1 MHNPIPDPVPHHQ
14 IADIRDTARLPN
26 ELCRFQRIR
35 LGKVLF
41 PWTDR
46 DEDWKLDDLLDGSR
60 GLFAEARGAGVTSK
74 PFAMVP
80 IRLVWCMEFELLG
93 RLMVR

>member
-1 MHNPIPDPVPHHQ
+1 MHDPVPDPVTHHQ
-14 IADIRDTARLPN
+14 VPDVRGAARLRN

-35 LGKVLF
+35 LREVLF

-60 GLFAEARGAGVTSK
+60 GLFAEAREAGVTSK

-80 IRLVWCMEFELLG
+80 IRLDIFSLVYG
-93 RLMVR
+93 ARTAG